1 MLRVGTNH
9 DFDRVYREA
18 GPGLWRALYAFTGG
32 RRDVAEEALAEA
44 FTRAVEHAERIRSP
58 VPWVYRTAFR
68 LARVELERE
77 HRFGAKSTEASA
89 YDAIPDDL
97 EQLMQAL
104 RALSPNQRAAIV
116 LRFEEGLSVSEVA
129 ARMGISSATV
139 RVHVFRG
146 RKRLREL
153 LGSDETSDE
162 VTDA

>member
-1 MLRVGTNH
+1 VGTDH

-68 LARVELERE
+68 VARVELERE
-77 HRFGAKSTEASA
+77 HRFGEKSTEASA